1 MKCCIVC
8 KKTCEETE
16 LYDGIFESGMVLICK
31 TCSEDGKI
39 PLIRKPSEDQLEKA
53 DKRYSVRERMEHLS
67 GMRDTTEISGEQ
79 NIVQRNLAR
88 LKMPDKKQQHEDVS
102 DNYYWELNI
111 ARRRKKLS
119 IRQLAE
125 LIKIDAKILN
135 EIEDGKIPENFEE
148 IFLKLE
154 SFLGIKLLKN
164 HKRKISFIRT
174 IDEEKEILSSVRKKM
189 GECLVDGENGEEE
202 DDIVDEIENGIKE
215 AKEIQKA
222 EESKNDK
229 IIKLRR
235 GEIDMSKRENL
246 SNITLNDL
254 VEIKKQREEEEKEI
268 KVQKQNSTMFGDDLE
283 LDIDEI

>member
-1 MKCCIVC
+1 MNRCIVC

-16 LYDGIFESGMVLICK
+16 LYEGIFESGMVLICK
-31 TCSEDGKI
+31 TCAEEEKI
-39 PLIRKPSEDQLEKA
+39 PLIKKPSSDQLQKA

-67 GMRDTTEISGEQ
+67 GMRDATEIGGEQ
-79 NIVQRNLAR
+79 TNIQKNLAR

-102 DNYYWELNI
+102 NNYYWELNM

-125 LIKIDAKILN
+125 LIKIDASILYS
-135 EIEDGKIPENFEE
+135 IESGKKPETLEE

-154 SFLGIKLLKN
+154 SFLGLKLLKN
-164 HKRKISFIRT
+164 HKKKISFTRT
-174 IDEEKEILSSVRKKM
+174 IDEEKEILSSVRKRM
-189 GECLVDGENGEEE
+189 GERLVGEGEDGEE
-202 DDIVDEIENGIKE
+202 DLVGEIENTIKVI
-215 AKEIQKA
+215 KKVQKS

-229 IIKLRR
+229 IIKLRN

-246 SNITLNDL
+246 SDITLNDL
-254 VEIKKQREEEEKEI
+254 VEIKKQREEQEQEI

-283 LDIDEI
+283 LDIDEV

>member
-1 MKCCIVC
+1 MNRCIVC

-16 LYDGIFESGMVLICK
+16 LYEGIFESGMVLICK
-31 TCSEDGKI
+31 TCAEEEKI
-39 PLIRKPSEDQLEKA
+39 PLIKKPSSDQLQKA

-67 GMRDTTEISGEQ
+67 GMRDATEIGGEQ
-79 NIVQRNLAR
+79 TNIQKNLAR

-102 DNYYWELNI
+102 NNYYWELNM

-125 LIKIDAKILN
+125 LIKIDASILYS
-135 EIEDGKIPENFEE
+135 IESGKIPENFEE

-154 SFLGIKLLKN
+154 SFLGLKLLKN
-164 HKRKISFIRT
+164 HKKKISFTRT
-174 IDEEKEILSSVRKKM
+174 IDEEKEILSSVRKRM
-189 GECLVDGENGEEE
+189 GERLVGEGEDGEE
-202 DDIVDEIENGIKE
+202 DLVGEIENTIKVI
-215 AKEIQKA
+215 KKVQKS

-229 IIKLRR
+229 IIKLRN

-246 SNITLNDL
+246 SDITLNDL
-254 VEIKKQREEEEKEI
+254 VEIKKQREEQEQEI

-283 LDIDEI
+283 LDIDEV